1 MISPEQ
7 TSKEISGNST
17 DIIVQ
22 PYADRIL
29 ILVTQLGKVGNL
41 LQASLPQTTPLQPA
55 PDPDA
60 TNPNAVLLPP
70 PPPGIQLTSLLGSA
84 PSDHQRT
91 LHHLYASQIATIVWV
106 AESGGALAGPRR
118 DVVIGLALRKAA
130 VAEEDNTLSA
140 TERETYNAVML
151 SLQAMLK
158 G

>member
-22 PYADRIL
+22 PYADRIPHPP
-29 ILVTQLGKVGNL
+29 Q

-70 PPPGIQLTSLLGSA
+70 PPPGIQLTSLLGSG
-84 PSDHQRT
+84 S
-91 LHHLYASQIATIVWV
+91 
-106 AESGGALAGPRR
+106 
-118 DVVIGLALRKAA
+118 
-130 VAEEDNTLSA
+130 
-140 TERETYNAVML
+140 
-151 SLQAMLK
+151 
-158 G
+158 